1 MLNIKK
7 IVISLILVSGFATA
21 GSFAQVGAGYSKG
34 DNDTNNGTAFI
45 GLDVLGNLGLRLEY
59 SKNFSEH
66 SEFSKE
72 DISRYGLFATYT
84 LPLTSAFSV
93 TPKVGLTKTDGD
105 FEFADTVKT
114 VSDSSTNFTYGL
126 EVNYHYNDLISLF
139 VGYTDYGNKFDDIGS
154 VKASELDSQNYTF
167 GIKLDI

>member
-1 MLNIKK
+1 MKK
-7 IVISLILVSGFATA
+7 IVVNLMLIGSLATA
-21 GSFAQVGAGYSKG
+21 GSIGEVGAGYSRG
-34 DNDTNNGTAFI
+34 DNSSDNGTAFV
-45 GLDVLGNLGLRLEY
+45 GVNVLAGAGLRLEY

-84 LPLTSAFSV
+84 VPLPASFSV
-93 TPKVGLTKTDGD
+93 TPKVGLTKTDG
-105 FEFADTVKT
+105 EFQVKDTVET

-126 EVNYHYNDLISLF
+126 EVNYEFNDFFSMY
-139 VGYTDYGNKFDDIGS
+139 VGYTDYGNEFDSIGS
-154 VKASELDSQNYTF
+154 VNSSSLDSQNYTF

>member
-1 MLNIKK
+1 MKK
-7 IVISLILVSGFATA
+7 IILSLLLAGSLAMA

-34 DNDTNNGTAFI
+34 DNDGDIGTAFL
-45 GLDVLGNLGLRLEY
+45 GLNVLSNVGLRLEY
-59 SKNFSEH
+59 SKNISEH
-66 SEFSKE
+66 AEFSKE

-84 LPLTSAFSV
+84 LPLTPSFSI
-93 TPKVGLTKTDGD
+93 TPKAGVIKTDGD
-105 FEFADTVKT
+105 FSFEDGVDII
-114 VSDSSTNFTYGL
+114 SDSSTNFTYGL
-126 EVNYHYNDLISLF
+126 EANYHYNDVISLF

>member
-1 MLNIKK
+1 MKK
-7 IVISLILVSGFATA
+7 IVTSLMLVGSFAMA
-21 GSFAQVGAGYSKG
+21 GSFGEIGAGYSKG
-34 DNDTNNGTAFI
+34 DNNSNNGTGFI
-45 GLDVLGNLGLRLEY
+45 GLNVLGNIGLRLEY

-66 SEFSKE
+66 SAFSKE

-93 TPKVGLTKTDGD
+93 TPKVGLTKTDGE
-105 FEFADTVKT
+105 FEVLNTIQKI
-114 VSDSSTNFTYGL
+114 SDSSTNFTYGL
-126 EVNYHYNDLISLF
+126 EVNYRYNEMVSLF

-154 VKASELDSQNYTF
+154 VKASKLDSANYTF

>member
-1 MLNIKK
+1 MKK
-7 IVISLILVSGFATA
+7 IVTSLILVCSLAMSS
-21 GSFAQVGAGYSKG
+21 SFAQVGAGYSKG
-34 DNDTNNGTAFI
+34 DNDSNNGTGFI
-45 GLDVLGNLGLRLEY
+45 GLNVLGNIGLRLEY

-93 TPKVGLTKTDGD
+93 TPKIGLTKTDGE
-105 FEFADTVKT
+105 FEVVNTIKT
-114 VSDSSTNFTYGL
+114 ISDSSTNFTYGL
-126 EVNYHYNDLISLF
+126 EVNYHYNEMISLF

-154 VKASELDSQNYTF
+154 VKASELDSANYTF

>member
-1 MLNIKK
+1 MKK
-7 IVISLILVSGFATA
+7 IIVNLILAGSLAMA
-21 GSFAQVGAGYSKG
+21 GSFAQVGAGYSRG
-34 DNDTNNGTAFI
+34 DNDTDNGTAFV
-45 GLDVLGNLGLRLEY
+45 GVNVLGNIGLRLEY
-59 SKNFSEH
+59 SKNFSDH
-66 SEFSKE
+66 PEFSKE

-93 TPKVGLTKTDGD
+93 TPKIGLTKTDGD
-105 FEFADTVKT
+105 FEVMDTVKT

-126 EVNYHYNDLISLF
+126 EINYHYNELISLF
-139 VGYTDYGNKFDDIGS
+139 VGYTDYGNKFDSIGS

>member
-1 MLNIKK
+1 MKK
-7 IVISLILVSGFATA
+7 IVTSLILVASLATA
-21 GSFAQVGAGYSKG
+21 GGFAQVGAGYSKG
-34 DNDTNNGTAFI
+34 DNDGNMGTGFI
-45 GLDVLGNLGLRLEY
+45 GLNVLGNIGLRMEY
-59 SKNFSEH
+59 TKNFSEH

-93 TPKVGLTKTDGD
+93 TPKIGLTKTDGE
-105 FEFADTVKT
+105 FEVVDTIAT

-126 EVNYHYNDLISLF
+126 ELNYHYNEMISLF

>member
-1 MLNIKK
+1 MKK
-7 IVISLILVSGFATA
+7 IVTSLILVGSLAMA

-34 DNDTNNGTAFI
+34 DNDTDNGTGFI
-45 GLDVLGNLGLRLEY
+45 GLNVLGNIGLRLEY

-93 TPKVGLTKTDGD
+93 TPKVGLIKTDGE
-105 FEFADTVKT
+105 FEVVDTIQT

-126 EVNYHYNDLISLF
+126 EINYHYNELISLF

-154 VKASELDSQNYTF
+154 VKASELDSANYTF